1 MYVPAKNLP
10 AISIPAPFAKIIRIQ
25 LTKNGS
31 ANDIVV
37 YLRPIF
43 SARIPQ
49 GKAPKK
55 APMAK
60 KEPIHGS
67 IMTKEILVR
76 KLMNYQNVIREE
88 KGNLHLCIVW

>member
-10 AISIPAPFAKIIRIQ
+10 AISIPAPFAKMMRPQ
-25 LTKNGS
+25 LTKKGS

-49 GKAPKK
+49 GKAPKN
-55 APMAK
+55 APIAK
-60 KEPIHGS
+60 TEPIHGS
-67 IMTKEILVR
+67 VMGR
-76 KLMNYQNVIREE
+76 KLTS
-88 KGNLHLCIVW
+88 LTF